1 MAAAGQLDKLPLNLK
16 TGGIKMKMKVLKL
29 NEKGIKI
36 NEEDNSMAMRYF
48 SDNGGMP
55 DGNYDEDDIAGTWV
69 LISGEHTNY
78 DMYAYRSIDDTTLI
92 PLEIYRIKLIEELT
106 GERLLLD
113 SKWLEENDPEMLD
126 WITSSKYW
134 GRGSDRKPD
143 PSEAIVELQFG
154 EEGVQYYASTE
165 GHQDF
170 WPSQNQPPWGE
181 DSWEDWAVEAI
192 EKYWKKL

>member
-1 MAAAGQLDKLPLNLK
+1 
-16 TGGIKMKMKVLKL
+16 MKEVKL
-29 NEKGIKI
+29 NANGVEVI
-36 NEEDNSMAMRYF
+36 EEENLLAMRYF
-48 SDNGGMP
+48 SDNGGLP
-55 DGNYDEDDIAGTWV
+55 SGNYDEDDIAGTWV

-113 SKWLEENDPEMLD
+113 SKWLEENDPETLD
-126 WITSSKYW
+126 WITISKYW
-134 GRGSDRKPD
+134 GRGYDYTPDRED
-143 PSEAIVELQFG
+143 AIVELQFV
-154 EEGVQYYASTE
+154 EGGVDYYADFE
-165 GHQDF
+165 GSDSNDR

-181 DSWEDWAVEAI
+181 DTWKDWTVEEI